1 MKSVL
6 RQQEM
11 LDISVPALMYSL
23 QLTTAKTPLLYALVQ
38 TSIREGAMN
47 GDSNIIEHAW
57 FFAVAEDITS
67 ESLGKPMTNIG
78 GRSAAF
84 LKLRRPARRWWRF
97 AAAEHGS

>member
-1 MKSVL
+1 ML

-23 QLTTAKTPLLYALVQ
+23 QLTTPKTPLLYALVQ

-47 GDSNIIEHAW
+47 GDSNIIERAW

-67 ESLGKPMTNIG
+67 EKPRKARDKHWGLERSFFSSSDGPPGAG
-78 GRSAAF
+78 GASQ
-84 LKLRRPARRWWRF
+84 
-97 AAAEHGS
+97 